1 MSILI
6 ETFFKKENIMSELDT
21 LDIHDEE
28 REKLLKTADEIAEL
42 RFLHAILDRLE
53 ERDKELFLEQVH
65 GGTSEILAEFLRE
78 KIENVE
84 ELLLKYAD
92 ELEGEI
98 LKDIRNL
105 QKGVG

>member
-6 ETFFKKENIMSELDT
+6 ETFFKKENILSELNN

-42 RFLHAILDRLE
+42 RFLHVILDRLE
-53 ERDKELFLEQVH
+53 EKDKELFLEQVH
-65 GGTSEILAEFLRE
+65 GGNTEILAEFLRE

-84 ELLLKYAD
+84 EMLIKYAE

-98 LKDIRNL
+98 LEDIRNL
-105 QKGVG
+105 QKGR